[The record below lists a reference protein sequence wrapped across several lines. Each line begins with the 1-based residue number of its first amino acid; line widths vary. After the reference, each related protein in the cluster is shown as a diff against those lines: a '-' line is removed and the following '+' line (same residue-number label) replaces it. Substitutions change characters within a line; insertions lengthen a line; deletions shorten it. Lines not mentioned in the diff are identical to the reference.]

1 MLLIPVSMLQNPVAD
16 EGASCDAS
24 SMARSERLLDLIQA
38 LRRHRH
44 PVSAAKLAEELGV
57 SLRTVYRDVQ
67 TLVGQGAT
75 IEGEAGVG
83 YVLKPGFVLPPLM
96 FDDQEI
102 EALVLGARWV
112 MKRSDDTELSAAAKN
127 ALAKIVSV
135 LPSDLRESA
144 EYSGLLAGPG
154 ESLNAGRIDLA
165 PIRAAI
171 RDEVKLRIHYD
182 DGKGRATDRVVWPIA
197 LGFFDKVRVVV
208 GWCEL
213 REDFRHFRADRISG
227 VRPTGK
233 RYPKR
238 RRVLLKDWRTTN
250 KIPEPF

>member
-1 MLLIPVSMLQNPVAD
+1 
-16 EGASCDAS
+16 
-24 SMARSERLLDLIQA
+24 MARSERLLDLIQA
-38 LRRHRH
+38 LRRYRH
-44 PVSAAKLAEELGV
+44 PVSAAALADELGV

-67 TLVGQGAT
+67 TLIGQGAT

-96 FDDQEI
+96 FDDPEI

-112 MKRSDDTELSAAAKN
+112 MKRSDDAELSAAARN
-127 ALAKIVSV
+127 ALAKIVAV
-135 LPSDLRESA
+135 LPQDLREGA
-144 EYSGLLAGPG
+144 EFSGLLAGPG
-154 ESLNAGRIDLA
+154 ENLSAGKVDLG

-171 RDEVKLRIHYD
+171 RDETKLRIHYD
-182 DGKGRATDRVVWPIA
+182 DGKGKATDRVIWPIA

-213 REDFRHFRADRISG
+213 REDFRHFRADRMRD

-238 RRVLLKDWRTTN
+238 RRVLLKAWREAN

>member
-1 MLLIPVSMLQNPVAD
+1 
-16 EGASCDAS
+16 
-24 SMARSERLLDLIQA
+24 MARSERLLDLIQA

-44 PVSAAKLAEELGV
+44 PVSAAVLAEELDV
-57 SLRTVYRDVQ
+57 SLRTIYRDVQ
-67 TLVGQGAT
+67 TLIGQGAT

-96 FDDQEI
+96 FDDPEI

-112 MKRSDDTELSAAAKN
+112 MKRADDKELAAAAKN
-127 ALAKIVSV
+127 ALAKIVAV
-135 LPSDLRESA
+135 LPADLRDNA

-154 ESLNAGRIDLA
+154 ESLSAGKIDLG
-165 PIRAAI
+165 PIRQAI
-171 RDEVKLRIHYD
+171 RDEVKLRIQYD
-182 DGKGRATDRVVWPIA
+182 DGKGKATDRVIWPIA
-197 LGFFDKVRVVV
+197 LGFFDKVRVVA

-213 REDFRHFRADRISG
+213 REDFRHFRADRIAG
-227 VRPTGK
+227 LRATGK

-238 RRVLLKDWRTTN
+238 RRALLKEWRIAN